1 MSTFIRSALI
11 AVAVLSSISA
21 ASARSH
27 RMLDENGV
35 IASDRD
41 LNSAESVKEFWENQ
55 QHSGS

>member
-1 MSTFIRSALI
+1 MSTFIRTAII

-21 ASARSH
+21 ASARSY
-27 RMLDENGV
+27 RPLEENGV

-41 LNSAESVKEFWENQ
+41 LNNPESVKEFWDNQ